1 MKRFALVISSII
13 YLPAIFAQPAKLPV
27 KKHGLVVIAHRG
39 DHTAAPENTL
49 TAYRNAI
56 SHGVDYVEIDLR
68 TAKDGSL
75 VIMHDA
81 SIDRMTNGHG
91 AVRDFTLPELKNLV
105 VADKAHPQWAAET
118 IPSFEEVLSLCR
130 NKAYIYLDFKDA
142 SVRACL
148 DAIRNFGMER
158 SIVVYINSAE
168 QYHQWHVL
176 APEMPL
182 MLSLPD
188 SARTVQSLT
197 AFLQN
202 NAISVLD
209 GSADDYTLELAQ
221 AAKKMGMQVWP
232 DIQSPEESATTW
244 SEALFKGFA
253 GLQTDHPKQLI
264 EFLLQKKIR

>member
-1 MKRFALVISSII
+1 M
-13 YLPAIFAQPAKLPV
+13 PAIFAQPAKLPL

-91 AVRDFTLPELKNLV
+91 AVRDFTLSELKKLV
-105 VADKAHPQWAAET
+105 VANKAHPEWAAET

-130 NKAYIYLDFKDA
+130 NKVYIYLDFKDA
-142 SVRACL
+142 SVRASL
-148 DAIRNFGMER
+148 DAIRKFGMER
-158 SIVVYINSAE
+158 SIVVYINTPE
-168 QYHQWHVL
+168 QFHQWKAL
-176 APEMPL
+176 APEIPL
-182 MLSLPD
+182 MLSMPD
-188 SARTVQSLT
+188 SVRTVQELST
-197 AFLQN
+197 FLHN
-202 NAISVLD
+202 NTISVLD

-221 AAKKMGMQVWP
+221 SAKKMGMPVWP
-232 DIQSPEESATTW
+232 DIQSPEESETIW